1 MRTTS
6 TILTIACLF
15 FCAAASFG
23 QQPAGAEQNQGIA
36 TQQDPMTA
44 PAPSATQTA
53 PNPIVLRVNGDP
65 IYAVEISMVMQT
77 LQAQLME
84 RGEQVDQRE
93 LAKVAT
99 QRAIE
104 QKLLVQ
110 EARRFGV
117 EADELE
123 VARSAQMAEQ
133 QSGGRPALEA
143 KLKAAGS
150 NYEQFLNIVREFE
163 LLSAFV
169 EKQIK
174 PNVSVT
180 EEEVAAYYRDNPE
193 LFEAEDRAHA
203 FHMIFVVGED
213 AEPAVLATVRAKAQ
227 AARQRALTGEEDF
240 TVVARDLS
248 EGPSAPSGG
257 DLGWVTRGA
266 LVSPLSETVFSLQP
280 GEISEV
286 VQSRFGFHVLTISD
300 RRPAETISLELAAP
314 QIEDL
319 LKTER
324 ATEQMGKLLETL
336 VATAKVENLLGGSDP
351 VVAPGTGG
359 K

>member
-1 MRTTS
+1 MRTT
-6 TILTIACLF
+6 LTLLTSACLIF
-15 FCAAASFG
+15 SAAFSSA
-23 QQPAGAEQNQGIA
+23 QQPAGAEQNPGIA
-36 TQQDPMTA
+36 NQQDPMAA
-44 PAPSATQTA
+44 PAPSATQPA
-53 PNPIVLRVNGDP
+53 PNPMVLRVNGDP

-77 LQAQLME
+77 LQTQLTE

-133 QSGGRPALEA
+133 RAGGRPALEA
-143 KLKAAGS
+143 KLKATGS
-150 NYEQFLNIVREFE
+150 NYEQFLSIIREFE

-174 PNVSVT
+174 PNVTVT
-180 EEEVAAYYRDNPE
+180 EEEIAAYYKDNPE
-193 LFEAEDRAHA
+193 VFEAEDRAHA
-203 FHMIFVVGED
+203 FHMIFIVRED
-213 AEPAVLATVRAKAQ
+213 ADPAVLAATRAKAE
-227 AARQRALTGEEDF
+227 AARKRALAGDEDF
-240 TVVARDLS
+240 TAVARDLS

-266 LVSPLSETVFSLQP
+266 LVSPLSETIFSLQP
-280 GEISEV
+280 GDISEV
-286 VQSRFGFHVLTISD
+286 VQSRFGFHVLTIND

-319 LKTER
+319 LRTEKATER
-324 ATEQMGKLLETL
+324 MGQLLDTL
-336 VATAKVENLLGGSDP
+336 TATAKVENLLGGTGT
-351 VVAPGTGG
+351 AAGPGA
-359 K
+359 

>member
-15 FCAAASFG
+15 FGGAPSFG
-23 QQPAGAEQNQGIA
+23 QQPAEAEQNQGLT
-36 TQQDPMTA
+36 TQQDPMA
-44 PAPSATQTA
+44 VPAPSAAAPA
-53 PNPIVLRVNGDP
+53 PNPVVLRVNGDP
-65 IYAVEISMVMQT
+65 IHAVEISMVMQT
-77 LQAQLME
+77 LQAQLTE

-123 VARSAQMAEQ
+123 VARSAQMAEEQ
-133 QSGGRPALEA
+133 AGGRAALEA
-143 KLKAAGS
+143 KLKATGS
-150 NYEQFLNIVREFE
+150 DYEQFLNIIREFE
-163 LLSAFV
+163 VLSAFV

-174 PNVSVT
+174 PNVIVA
-180 EEEVAAYYRDNPE
+180 EEEVGIYYKDNPE

-213 AEPAVLATVRAKAQ
+213 ADPAALASTRAKAE
-227 AARQRALTGEEDF
+227 AARKRAMTGEEDF
-240 TVVARDLS
+240 TAVARDLS

-257 DLGWVTRGA
+257 ELGWVTRGA
-266 LVSPLSETVFSLQP
+266 LVSPLSETIFSLQP
-280 GEISEV
+280 GDISEV
-286 VQSRFGFHVLTISD
+286 VQSRFGFHVLTIND

-319 LKTER
+319 LRTER
-324 ATEQMGKLLETL
+324 ATEQMGQLLETL
-336 VATAKVENLLGGSDP
+336 MATAKVENLLGGST
-351 VVAPGTGG
+351 GTPAAGTN
-359 K
+359 

>member
-1 MRTTS
+1 MRPTL

-15 FCAAASFG
+15 FSAVPSSG
-23 QQPAGAEQNQGIA
+23 QQPAGNQGVA
-36 TQQDPMTA
+36 TQQDPMA
-44 PAPSATQTA
+44 AAAPSPQKAA
-53 PNPIVLRVNGDP
+53 PNPIVLTVNGDP

-77 LQAQLME
+77 LQTQLTE
-84 RGEQVDQRE
+84 RGEKVDQRE

-110 EARRFGV
+110 EARRFGA

-133 QSGGRPALEA
+133 QAGGRPALEA

-150 NYEQFLNIVREFE
+150 DYQQFLNIIREFE

-174 PNVSVT
+174 PNVVVT
-180 EEEVAAYYRDNPE
+180 EEEVAAYYKDNPE
-193 LFEAEDRAHA
+193 VFEAEDRAHA
-203 FHMIFVVGED
+203 FHMIFIVGED
-213 AEPAVLATVRAKAQ
+213 ADPAVLAATRAKAE
-227 AARQRALTGEEDF
+227 AARKRALTGGEEF
-240 TVVARDLS
+240 TAVARDLS
-248 EGPSAPSGG
+248 EGPSAPNGG

-266 LVSPLSETVFSLQP
+266 LVSPLSETIFSLQP
-280 GEISEV
+280 GEISQV
-286 VQSRFGFHVLTISD
+286 VQSRFGFHVLTIND
-300 RRPAETISLELAAP
+300 RRPAETISLELASD

-319 LKTER
+319 LKTQK
-324 ATEQMGKLLETL
+324 ATEKVGQLLDTL
-336 VATAKVENLLGGSDP
+336 VATAKVENLIGNSGPAVS
-351 VVAPGTGG
+351 PGTVGN
-359 K
+359 